1 MGVDLF
7 DSSVAGLGGCPFA
20 ALKGA
25 AGNVCTGDVVFRNE
39 LGIETGVN
47 LDKLIE
53 VARLA
58 EDIVGHPLPGSIM
71 HAGSLTQYRAPLRL
85 NDRQASFDREVLLAR
100 CENRGTNPCAV
111 DACY

>member
-1 MGVDLF
+1 MFL
-7 DSSVAGLGGCPFA
+7 C
-20 ALKGA
+20 
-25 AGNVCTGDVVFRNE
+25 NE

-71 HAGSLTQYRAPLRL
+71 HAGSLTQYRGAI
-85 NDRQASFDREVLLAR
+85 AAE
-100 CENRGTNPCAV
+100 
-111 DACY
+111 